1 MSEDTNNPQ
10 QGKNT
15 TTSTDWVDNTKDAAI
30 GILSF
35 KLKVIQFISRG
46 WRYLVP
52 LIIFLL
58 LFNPYSN
65 NDYVYWVSNH
75 PGYNPEAMGLIAQ
88 LYSHLTTLGVIQL
101 FAAIAG
107 FSGIILGA
115 LSKKFFETSWKYVIY
130 SLILGI
136 VSILSMFAFPGLDMA
151 THGELLNTVMSGL
164 SWTGVLTW
172 LLTGNGILQ
181 LLALLVFFGT
191 MWYATDKIMKKPVIA
206 GFMSLLI
213 FVAVIAVFKF
223 TNINVDDWKIALIL
237 IYVATSG
244 VIGFMLDRLRIK
256 RMADGSIGTNEQG
269 SIELDDDED

>member
-1 MSEDTNNPQ
+1 MYTEYCKIYNRFIYFAQPLRNSFIALLRRYPMSEDTNNPQ

-136 VSILSMFAFPGLDMA
+136 V
-151 THGELLNTVMSGL
+151 
-164 SWTGVLTW
+164 
-172 LLTGNGILQ
+172 
-181 LLALLVFFGT
+181 
-191 MWYATDKIMKKPVIA
+191 K
-206 GFMSLLI
+206 
-213 FVAVIAVFKF
+213 
-223 TNINVDDWKIALIL
+223 
-237 IYVATSG
+237 
-244 VIGFMLDRLRIK
+244 
-256 RMADGSIGTNEQG
+256 
-269 SIELDDDED
+269 